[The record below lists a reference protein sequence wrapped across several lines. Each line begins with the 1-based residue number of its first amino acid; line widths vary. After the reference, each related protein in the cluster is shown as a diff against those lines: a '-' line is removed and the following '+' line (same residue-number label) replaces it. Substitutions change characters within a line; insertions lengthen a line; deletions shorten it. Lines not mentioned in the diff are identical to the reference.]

1 MTNILTAVVS
11 AADFERGCRVVSGL
25 ANYGGYDHWL
35 DIRYGRVMGLS
46 LGGAHASLESVE
58 LDDFLNW
65 CCDCGIHPSE
75 TALDDFAQL
84 SRVGSDPTEMPEQIP
99 EAPLSVFKTGAPAG
113 EWAQASNSSW

>member
-25 ANYGGYDHWL
+25 ANYGSYDHWL

-84 SRVGSDPTEMPEQIP
+84 SRTRPGPIETPEQTLD
-99 EAPLSVFKTGAPAG
+99 APLSVFKSAAPAG
-113 EWAQASNSSW
+113 EWAQANSW